1 MMLINGQPGELVS
14 AFDRGLQYGDGLF
27 ETIAVRDSAPLLFEH
42 HLRRLAEGC
51 RRMRL
56 PEPDPTLLT
65 GEARTLCDDAPRAV
79 LKIIV
84 TRGPGRRG
92 YRIAT
97 DETPASTRIVMRLPA
112 PPVATEDYRHG
123 VALRLCET
131 RLGANPALA
140 GIKHLNRLEQVLA
153 RAEWDDPEIREGLMM
168 DREGA
173 VIEGT
178 MSNLFIVSAGKLR
191 TPALGDCGVAGIL
204 RAQVLETAAALG
216 IAAAETRLLPGDVG
230 AADEA
235 FVCNSLIGVVPVR
248 RFERTE
254 LAVGPVTRRL
264 MAALGRHSLAPG
276 DAASA

>member
-1 MMLINGQPGELVS
+1 MMLINGQAGDHVS

-27 ETIAVRDSAPLLFEH
+27 ETIAVRDGAPLLFDH

-51 RRMRL
+51 RRLRM
-56 PEPDPTLLT
+56 PAPDPALLAR
-65 GEARTLCDDAPRAV
+65 EAASLCDGATRAV
-79 LKIIV
+79 LKLIV

-97 DETPASTRIVMRLPA
+97 DEPPAPTRIVMLLPA
-112 PPVATEDYRHG
+112 PAMAAEDYRQG
-123 VALRLCET
+123 IALRLCQT

-140 GIKHLNRLEQVLA
+140 GLKHLNRLEQVLA

-204 RAQVLETAAALG
+204 RARVLETAAAHG
-216 IAAAETRLLPGDVG
+216 ITATEGRLLPGDVE

-235 FVCNSLIGVVPVR
+235 FVCNSLIGVVPVC

-254 LAVGPVTRRL
+254 LAVGPLTRRL
-264 MAALGRHSLAPG
+264 MAALGRHSLAAG
-276 DAASA
+276 DAAPA